1 MNKRK
6 EDIMADLKELLGDA
20 YKEDMTLEDINAALA
35 ERELVDKSQFDG
47 FVPKS
52 LLEKANS
59 EAADYKKRWKT
70 AASEQEQ
77 KQIEEAEKQAQIEE
91 ELKTLRR
98 SSKVSEYEK
107 QHLALKYDEKD
118 AREIAE
124 ALYDGDMDTVFRL
137 QKKHEEAL
145 QKSIKADLMK
155 DMPTP
160 PAGNQ
165 TTIDYSKQIADAQA
179 SGDMALM
186 AALIRQQA
194 AANAP
199 KQ

>member
-1 MNKRK
+1 
-6 EDIMADLKELLGDA
+6 MADLKELLGDA
-20 YKEDMTLEDINAALA
+20 YKEDMTFEDINAALA
-35 ERELVDKSQFDG
+35 ERELVDKSQYDG
-47 FVPKS
+47 FVPKT

-59 EAADYKKRWKT
+59 EAADYKKKWKA

-77 KQIEEAEKQAQIEE
+77 KQIEDAEKQAQIEE

-118 AREIAE
+118 AKEIAE

-145 QKSIKADLMK
+145 QKAIKADLLK

-186 AALIRQQA
+186 ASLIRQQA
-194 AANAP
+194 AANAL
-199 KQ
+199 KH

>member
-1 MNKRK
+1 
-6 EDIMADLKELLGDA
+6 MADLKELLGDA

-35 ERELVDKSQFDG
+35 EKDFISKDSLSEY
-47 FVPKS
+47 VPKNIAD
-52 LLEKANS
+52 KYAT
-59 EAADYKKRWKT
+59 EAADYKKKWK
-70 AASEQEQ
+70 AASSEQEQ
-77 KQIEEAEKQAQIEE
+77 KQIEDAEKQAQIEE

-118 AREIAE
+118 AKEIAE

-145 QKSIKADLMK
+145 QKAIKADLLK

-165 TTIDYSKQIADAQA
+165 TTIDYGKQIADAQA

-186 AALIRQQA
+186 ASLIRQQA

-199 KQ
+199 KH

>member
-1 MNKRK
+1 
-6 EDIMADLKELLGDA
+6 MADIQGLLGDA
-20 YKEDMTLEDINAALA
+20 YKEGMTIDEINAALA

-59 EAADYKKRWKT
+59 EAADYKKKWK
-70 AASEQEQ
+70 AASSEQEQ
-77 KQIEEAEKQAQIEE
+77 KQIEDAERQAQIEE

-118 AREIAE
+118 AKEIAE

-145 QKSIKADLMK
+145 QKAIKADVMK
-155 DMPTP
+155 NMPTP

-165 TTIDYSKQIADAQA
+165 TNIDYSKQIAAAQA

-186 AALIRQQA
+186 ASLIRQQA
-194 AANAP
+194 AANTP

>member
-1 MNKRK
+1 
-6 EDIMADLKELLGDA
+6 MADLKELLGDA
-20 YKEDMTLEDINAALA
+20 YKEDMTFEDINAALA
-35 ERELVDKSQFDG
+35 ERELVDKSQYDG
-47 FVPKS
+47 FVPKT

-59 EAADYKKRWKT
+59 EAADYKKKWKA

-77 KQIEEAEKQAQIEE
+77 KQIEDAEKQAQIEE

-98 SSKVSEYEK
+98 ASKVSEYEK

-118 AREIAE
+118 AKEIAE

-145 QKSIKADLMK
+145 QKAIKADLLK

-165 TTIDYSKQIADAQA
+165 TAIDYSKQIADAQA

-186 AALIRQQA
+186 ASLIRQQA

-199 KQ
+199 KH

>member
-1 MNKRK
+1 
-6 EDIMADLKELLGDA
+6 MADIQGLLGDA
-20 YKEDMTLEDINAALA
+20 YKEGMTIDEINAALA

-59 EAADYKKRWKT
+59 EAADYKKKWK
-70 AASEQEQ
+70 AASSEQEQ
-77 KQIEEAEKQAQIEE
+77 KQIEGAERQAQVEE

-98 SSKVSEYEK
+98 ASKVSEYEK
-107 QHLALKYDEKD
+107 QHLALKYEEKD
-118 AREIAE
+118 AKEIAE

-145 QKSIKADLMK
+145 QKAIKADLMK
-155 DMPTP
+155 NMPTP

-165 TTIDYSKQIADAQA
+165 TNIDYSKQIAAAQA

-186 AALIRQQA
+186 ASLIRQQA

>member
-1 MNKRK
+1 
-6 EDIMADLKELLGDA
+6 MADLKELLGDA
-20 YKEDMTLEDINAALA
+20 YKEDMTFEDINVALA
-35 ERELVDKSQFDG
+35 ERELVDKSQYDG
-47 FVPKS
+47 FVPKT

-59 EAADYKKRWKT
+59 EAADYKKKWKA

-77 KQIEEAEKQAQIEE
+77 KQIEDAEKQAQIEE

-118 AREIAE
+118 AKEIAE

-145 QKSIKADLMK
+145 QKAIKADLMK
-155 DMPTP
+155 NMPTP

-165 TTIDYSKQIADAQA
+165 TNIDFSKQIAAAQA

-186 AALIRQQA
+186 ASLIRQQA

>member
-1 MNKRK
+1 
-6 EDIMADLKELLGDA
+6 MADIQSLLGDA
-20 YKEDMTLEDINAALA
+20 YKEGMTLEEVNEALA

-59 EAADYKKRWKT
+59 EAADYKKKWK
-70 AASEQEQ
+70 AASSEQER
-77 KQIEEAEKQAQIEE
+77 KAIEDAEQQAQIQE

-98 SSKVSEYEK
+98 ASKVSDYEK

-118 AREIAE
+118 AKEIAE

-155 DMPTP
+155 QMPTP
-160 PAGNQ
+160 PSGNQ
-165 TTIDYSKQIADAQA
+165 TKIDYGKQIAEAQA

-186 AALIRQQA
+186 ASLIRQQA
-194 AANAP
+194 EANAS

>member
-1 MNKRK
+1 
-6 EDIMADLKELLGDA
+6 MADIQSLLGDA
-20 YKEDMTLEDINAALA
+20 YKEGMTLEEINAALA
-35 ERELVDKSQFDG
+35 DRELVDKSQYDG

-59 EAADYKKRWKT
+59 EAADYKKKWK
-70 AASEQEQ
+70 AASSEQEQ
-77 KQIEEAEKQAQIEE
+77 KAIDDAEKQAAIEE

-98 SSKVSEYEK
+98 ASKVSDYEK

-124 ALYDGDMDTVFRL
+124 ALYDGDMDTVFRI

-155 DMPTP
+155 QMPTP
-160 PAGNQ
+160 PSGNQ
-165 TTIDYSKQIADAQA
+165 TTIDYSKQIAEAQA
-179 SGDMALM
+179 SGNMVLM
-186 AALIRQQA
+186 AALIRQQSE
-194 AANAP
+194 ANAS

>member
-1 MNKRK
+1 
-6 EDIMADLKELLGDA
+6 MADLKELLGDA
-20 YKEDMTLEDINAALA
+20 YKEDMTFEDINAALA
-35 ERELVDKSQFDG
+35 ERELVDKSQYDG
-47 FVPKS
+47 FVPKT

-59 EAADYKKRWKT
+59 EAADYKKKWKA

-77 KQIEEAEKQAQIEE
+77 KQIEDAEKQAQIEE
-91 ELKTLRR
+91 ELKNLRR
-98 SSKVSEYEK
+98 ASKVSEYEK

-118 AREIAE
+118 AKEIAE

-145 QKSIKADLMK
+145 QKAIKADLLK

-186 AALIRQQA
+186 ASLIRQQA
-194 AANAP
+194 AASAP
-199 KQ
+199 KH

>member
-1 MNKRK
+1 
-6 EDIMADLKELLGDA
+6 MADLKELLGDA
-20 YKEDMTLEDINAALA
+20 YKEDMTFEDINAALA
-35 ERELVDKSQFDG
+35 ERELVDKSQYDG
-47 FVPKS
+47 FVPKT

-59 EAADYKKRWKT
+59 EAADYKKKWKA

-77 KQIEEAEKQAQIEE
+77 KQIEDAEKQAQIEG

-98 SSKVSEYEK
+98 ASKVSEYEK
-107 QHLALKYDEKD
+107 QHLALKYEEKD
-118 AREIAE
+118 AKEIAE
-124 ALYDGDMDTVFRL
+124 ALYDGDMETVFRL

-145 QKSIKADLMK
+145 QKAIKADLLK

-186 AALIRQQA
+186 ASLIRQQA
-194 AANAP
+194 AANATNH
-199 KQ
+199 

>member
-1 MNKRK
+1 
-6 EDIMADLKELLGDA
+6 MADLKELLGDA
-20 YKEDMTLEDINAALA
+20 YKEDMTFGDINAALA
-35 ERELVDKSQFDG
+35 ERELVDKSQYDG
-47 FVPKS
+47 FVPKT

-59 EAADYKKRWKT
+59 EAADYKKKWKA

-77 KQIEEAEKQAQIEE
+77 KQIEDAEKQAQIEE

-118 AREIAE
+118 AKEIAE

-145 QKSIKADLMK
+145 QKAIKADLLK

-165 TTIDYSKQIADAQA
+165 TTIDYSKQIAEAQE

-186 AALIRQQA
+186 ASLIRQQA
-194 AANAP
+194 AASAV
-199 KQ
+199 KH

>member
-1 MNKRK
+1 
-6 EDIMADLKELLGDA
+6 MADLKELLGDA
-20 YKEDMTLEDINAALA
+20 YKEDMTFEDINAALS

-59 EAADYKKRWKT
+59 EAADYKKKWK
-70 AASEQEQ
+70 AASSEQEQ

-91 ELKTLRR
+91 ELKSLRR
-98 SSKVSEYEK
+98 ATKVSEYEK

-118 AREIAE
+118 AKEIAE

-137 QKKHEEAL
+137 QKKHEESL

-165 TTIDYSKQIADAQA
+165 ANIDYSKQLADAQA
-179 SGDMALM
+179 NGDMALM
-186 AALIRQQA
+186 ASLIRQQA
-194 AANAP
+194 AANA
-199 KQ
+199 KH

>member
-1 MNKRK
+1 
-6 EDIMADLKELLGDA
+6 MADLKELLGDA
-20 YKEDMTLEDINAALA
+20 YKEDMTFEDINTALA
-35 ERELVDKSQFDG
+35 ERELVDKSQYDG
-47 FVPKS
+47 FVPKT

-59 EAADYKKRWKT
+59 EAADYKKKWKA

-77 KQIEEAEKQAQIEE
+77 KQIEDAEKQAQIEE

-98 SSKVSEYEK
+98 ASKVSEYEK

-118 AREIAE
+118 AKEIAE
-124 ALYDGDMDTVFRL
+124 ALYDGDMETVFHL

-145 QKSIKADLMK
+145 QKAIKADLLK

-186 AALIRQQA
+186 ASLIRQQA
-194 AANAP
+194 AASAP
-199 KQ
+199 KH

>member
-1 MNKRK
+1 
-6 EDIMADLKELLGDA
+6 MADLKELLGDA
-20 YKEDMTLEDINAALA
+20 YKEDMTFEDINAALA
-35 ERELVDKSQFDG
+35 ERELVDKSQYDG
-47 FVPKS
+47 FVPKT

-59 EAADYKKRWKT
+59 EAADYKKKWKA

-77 KQIEEAEKQAQIEE
+77 KQIEDAEKQAQIEE

-118 AREIAE
+118 AKEIAE

-145 QKSIKADLMK
+145 QKAIKADLLK

-165 TTIDYSKQIADAQA
+165 TTIDYGKQIADAQA

-186 AALIRQQA
+186 ASLIRKQA

-199 KQ
+199 KH

>member
-1 MNKRK
+1 
-6 EDIMADLKELLGDA
+6 MADLKELLGDA
-20 YKEDMTLEDINAALA
+20 YKEDMTFEDINTAIA
-35 ERELVDKSQFDG
+35 ERELVDKSQYDG
-47 FVPKS
+47 FVPKT

-59 EAADYKKRWKT
+59 EAADYKKKWKA

-77 KQIEEAEKQAQIEE
+77 KQIEDAEKQAQIEE

-98 SSKVSEYEK
+98 ASKVSEYEK

-118 AREIAE
+118 AKEIAE
-124 ALYDGDMDTVFRL
+124 ALYDGDMETVFRL

-145 QKSIKADLMK
+145 QKAIKADLLK

-186 AALIRQQA
+186 ASLIRQQA
-194 AANAP
+194 AASAT
-199 KQ
+199 KH

>member
-1 MNKRK
+1 
-6 EDIMADLKELLGDA
+6 MADLKELLGDA
-20 YKEDMTLEDINAALA
+20 YKEDMTFEDINAALA
-35 ERELVDKSQFDG
+35 GRELVDKSQYDG
-47 FVPKS
+47 FVPKT

-59 EAADYKKRWKT
+59 EAADYKKKWKA

-77 KQIEEAEKQAQIEE
+77 KQIEDAEKQAQIEE
-91 ELKTLRR
+91 ELKNLRR
-98 SSKVSEYEK
+98 ASKVSEYEK

-118 AREIAE
+118 AKEIAE

-145 QKSIKADLMK
+145 QKAIKADLLK

-186 AALIRQQA
+186 ASLIRQQA
-194 AANAP
+194 AASAP
-199 KQ
+199 KH

>member
-1 MNKRK
+1 
-6 EDIMADLKELLGDA
+6 MADIQGLLGDA
-20 YKEDMTLEDINAALA
+20 YKEGMSIDEINAALA
-35 ERELVDKSQFDG
+35 ERDLVDKSQYDG

-52 LLEKANS
+52 MLEKANS
-59 EAADYKKRWKT
+59 EAADFKKKWKA

-77 KQIEEAEKQAQIEE
+77 KAIEETERQAQIEE
-91 ELKTLRR
+91 ELKSLRR
-98 SSKVSEYEK
+98 SAKVSDYEK

-118 AREIAE
+118 AKEIAE
-124 ALYDGDMDTVFRL
+124 ALYDGDMDTVFRI

-155 DMPTP
+155 QMPVP

-165 TTIDYSKQIADAQA
+165 QNIDYSKQIAEAQA
-179 SGDMALM
+179 NGDMVLM

-194 AANAP
+194 EANAP

>member
-1 MNKRK
+1 
-6 EDIMADLKELLGDA
+6 MADIQGLLGDA
-20 YKEDMTLEDINAALA
+20 YKEGMTIDEINAALA
-35 ERELVDKSQFDG
+35 ERELVDKSQYDG

-52 LLEKANS
+52 MLEKANS
-59 EAADYKKRWKT
+59 EAADFKKKWKE

-77 KQIEEAEKQAQIEE
+77 KAIEEKEKQAQIEE

-98 SSKVSEYEK
+98 SAKVSDYEK

-118 AREIAE
+118 AKEIAE

-137 QKKHEEAL
+137 QKKHEDAL

-155 DMPTP
+155 QMPVP

-165 TTIDYSKQIADAQA
+165 QNIDYSKQIAAAQA

-186 AALIRQQA
+186 ASLIRQQA
-194 AANAP
+194 EANAP

>member
-1 MNKRK
+1 
-6 EDIMADLKELLGDA
+6 MADLKELLGDA
-20 YKEDMTLEDINAALA
+20 YKEDMTFEDINAALA
-35 ERELVDKSQFDG
+35 ERELVDKSQYDG
-47 FVPKS
+47 FVPKT

-59 EAADYKKRWKT
+59 EAADYKKKWK
-70 AASEQEQ
+70 AVASEQEQ
-77 KQIEEAEKQAQIEE
+77 KQIEDAEKQAQIEE

-118 AREIAE
+118 AKEIAE

-145 QKSIKADLMK
+145 QKAIKADLLK

-165 TTIDYSKQIADAQA
+165 TTIDYSKQIAEAQE

-186 AALIRQQA
+186 ASLIRQQA
-194 AANAP
+194 AASAV
-199 KQ
+199 KH

>member
-1 MNKRK
+1 
-6 EDIMADLKELLGDA
+6 MADLKELLGDA
-20 YKEDMTLEDINAALA
+20 YKEDMTFEDINAALA
-35 ERELVDKSQFDG
+35 ERELVDKSQYDG
-47 FVPKS
+47 FVPKT

-59 EAADYKKRWKT
+59 EAADYKKKWKA

-77 KQIEEAEKQAQIEE
+77 KQIEDAEKQAQIEE

-118 AREIAE
+118 AKEIAE

-145 QKSIKADLMK
+145 QKAIKADLLK

-165 TTIDYSKQIADAQA
+165 TTIDYSKQIAEAQA

-186 AALIRQQA
+186 ASLIRQQA
-194 AANAP
+194 AVSAV
-199 KQ
+199 KH